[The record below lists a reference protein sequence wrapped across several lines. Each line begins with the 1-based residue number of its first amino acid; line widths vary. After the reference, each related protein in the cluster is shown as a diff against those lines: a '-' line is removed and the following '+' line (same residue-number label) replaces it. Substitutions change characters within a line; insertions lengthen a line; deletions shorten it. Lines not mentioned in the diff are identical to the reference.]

1 MKKKQKQKLLN
12 QFRPSLDGIRSQ
24 LFHSLE
30 EESLRRYGLPLQ
42 VMLDPKNRQI
52 LTIGLA
58 GQSNEDTRINVPIDD
73 NFTTVLKRIRSGE
86 KDIFD
91 RFRDN
96 LLIEIVSYWN
106 DQRLKN
112 DEPTAQTV
120 STPVNDTTVEETNT
134 VKMEEPVEEPVKE
147 AEDKPTAESTEKE
160 RSTNTTALTFA
171 DFSSEVAEYPKFYTE
186 KTEQSVVIY
195 EKAADE
201 PRKLAEISMTS
212 ENEFTI
218 EKALERK
225 YKVKLTLIPL
235 IEQFAATA
243 INDR

>member
-30 EESLRRYGLPLQ
+30 DESLRRYGLPLQ
-42 VMLDPKNRQI
+42 VMLDPKDRHI

-58 GQSNEDTRINVPIDD
+58 GKTNEDTRINVPIDD

-86 KDIFD
+86 KDIFE

-112 DEPTAQTV
+112 DEPTAQEV
-120 STPVNDTTVEETNT
+120 STPVADS
-134 VKMEEPVEEPVKE
+134 KPVESPK
-147 AEDKPTAESTEKE
+147 TAEISKAETTEKQRSTE
-160 RSTNTTALTFA
+160 TAALNFA
-171 DFSSEVAEYPKFYTE
+171 DFSSAVAEYPKFYVE
-186 KTEQSVVIY
+186 KEADTAVIY
-195 EKAADE
+195 EKTSDE
-201 PRKLAEISMTS
+201 PRKLAEISMTA
-212 ENEFTI
+212 ENQFTI

-243 INDR
+243 ISER

>member
-30 EESLRRYGLPLQ
+30 DESLRRYGLPLQ
-42 VMLDPKNRQI
+42 VMLDPKDRHI

-58 GQSNEDTRINVPIDD
+58 GKTNEDTRINVPIDD

-86 KDIFD
+86 KDIFE

-112 DEPTAQTV
+112 DEPTAQEV
-120 STPVNDTTVEETNT
+120 STPVTDS
-134 VKMEEPVEEPVKE
+134 KPVESPK
-147 AEDKPTAESTEKE
+147 TAEVSKAETTEKQRSTE
-160 RSTNTTALTFA
+160 TAALNFA
-171 DFSSEVAEYPKFYTE
+171 DFSSAVAEYPKFYVE
-186 KTEQSVVIY
+186 KEADTAVIY
-195 EKAADE
+195 EKTSDE
-201 PRKLAEISMTS
+201 PRKLAEISMTV
-212 ENEFTI
+212 ENQFTI

-243 INDR
+243 ISER

>member
-30 EESLRRYGLPLQ
+30 DESLRRYGLPLQ
-42 VMLDPKNRQI
+42 VILDPKDRHI

-58 GQSNEDTRINVPIDD
+58 GKTNEDTRINVPIDD

-86 KDIFD
+86 KDIFE

-112 DEPTAQTV
+112 DEPTAQEI
-120 STPVNDTTVEETNT
+120 STPVAETK
-134 VKMEEPVEEPVKE
+134 VADSKPVESPK
-147 AEDKPTAESTEKE
+147 TAEVSKAETTEKQRSTE
-160 RSTNTTALTFA
+160 TAALNFA
-171 DFSSEVAEYPKFYTE
+171 DFSSAVAEYPKFYVE
-186 KTEQSVVIY
+186 KEADAAVIY
-195 EKAADE
+195 EKTSDE
-201 PRKLAEISMTS
+201 PRKLAEISMTA
-212 ENEFTI
+212 ENQFTI
-218 EKALERK
+218 EKALKRK

-243 INDR
+243 ISER

>member
-12 QFRPSLDGIRSQ
+12 QFRPSLDGIRNQ

-30 EESLRRYGLPLQ
+30 DESLRRYGLPLQ
-42 VMLDPKNRQI
+42 VMLDSKDRKV

-58 GQSNEDTRINVPIDD
+58 GQTNQSTRINVPIDD

-86 KDIFD
+86 KGIFE

-112 DEPTAQTV
+112 NEPTAQLA
-120 STPVNDTTVEETNT
+120 STTAIPAVNETTPAGSIDATIENI
-134 VKMEEPVEEPVKE
+134 
-147 AEDKPTAESTEKE
+147 TEKQRITE
-160 RSTNTTALTFA
+160 PITLSFT
-171 DFSSEVAEYPKFYTE
+171 DFSNAIAEYPKFYTAKE
-186 KTEQSVVIY
+186 TDSVVIY
-195 EKAADE
+195 EKTTAE
-201 PRKLAEISMTS
+201 PRKLAEISMKV

-225 YKVKLTLIPL
+225 YKIKLTLIPL
-235 IEQFAATA
+235 IEQFAATSLKE
-243 INDR
+243 R

>member
-134 VKMEEPVEEPVKE
+134 VKMEEPVKE
-147 AEDKPTAESTEKE
+147 AEDKPKAESTEKE

>member
-24 LFHSLE
+24 LFNSLE

-58 GQSNEDTRINVPIDD
+58 GNSNESTRINVPIDE
-73 NFTTVLKRIRSGE
+73 NFTSVLKRIRSGE
-86 KDIFD
+86 QDIFE

-106 DQRLKN
+106 DQRMKN
-112 DEPTAQTV
+112 DEPTAEVV
-120 STPVNDTTVEETNT
+120 STPVAPVAEVKEEKSVATEEVNA
-134 VKMEEPVEEPVKE
+134 EPVTEEAP
-147 AEDKPTAESTEKE
+147 A
-160 RSTNTTALTFA
+160 TTSNLTFDQFA
-171 DFSSEVAEYPKFYTE
+171 AAVTEYPKFYVE
-186 KTEQSVVIY
+186 KTADAAIVF
-195 EKAADE
+195 EKTADE
-201 PRKLAEISMTS
+201 PRQLAEISMTS
-212 ENEFTI
+212 ENEFTV

-225 YKVKLTLIPL
+225 YKVKLTLVPL
-235 IEQFAATA
+235 IEQFAAMP
-243 INDR
+243 IVNR

>member
-30 EESLRRYGLPLQ
+30 DESLRRYGLPLQ
-42 VMLDPKNRQI
+42 VMLDPKDRHI

-58 GQSNEDTRINVPIDD
+58 GKTNEDTRINVPIDD

-86 KDIFD
+86 KDIFE

-112 DEPTAQTV
+112 DEPTAQEV
-120 STPVNDTTVEETNT
+120 STPVAETK
-134 VKMEEPVEEPVKE
+134 VADSKPVESPK
-147 AEDKPTAESTEKE
+147 TAEVSKAETTEKQRSTE
-160 RSTNTTALTFA
+160 TAALNFA
-171 DFSSEVAEYPKFYTE
+171 DFSRTGYESQSGCSYRGASSRSV
-186 KTEQSVVIY
+186 KTS
-195 EKAADE
+195 
-201 PRKLAEISMTS
+201 
-212 ENEFTI
+212 
-218 EKALERK
+218 
-225 YKVKLTLIPL
+225 
-235 IEQFAATA
+235 
-243 INDR
+243 

>member
-24 LFHSLE
+24 LFNSLE

-58 GQSNEDTRINVPIDD
+58 GNSNESTRINVPIDD
-73 NFTTVLKRIRSGE
+73 NFTSVLKRIRSGE
-86 KDIFD
+86 KDIFE

-106 DQRLKN
+106 DQRMKN
-112 DEPTAQTV
+112 NEPTAEVV
-120 STPVNDTTVEETNT
+120 STPVAPATEAQETKEKSVATEEVN
-134 VKMEEPVEEPVKE
+134 VEPV
-147 AEDKPTAESTEKE
+147 TEKAPAAT
-160 RSTNTTALTFA
+160 SDLNFDQFA
-171 DFSSEVAEYPKFYTE
+171 AAVAEYPKFYVE
-186 KTEQSVVIY
+186 KTADTAIIF
-195 EKAADE
+195 EKTTDE
-201 PRKLAEISMTS
+201 PRKLAEISMTTV
-212 ENEFTI
+212 NEFTI

-225 YKVKLTLIPL
+225 YKVKLTLVPL
-235 IEQFAATA
+235 IEQFAAMPIA
-243 INDR
+243 NR

>member
-42 VMLDPKNRQI
+42 VMLDPKDRQI

-112 DEPTAQTV
+112 DEPTAQPV
-120 STPVNDTTVEETNT
+120 STPMSNASVEETKT
-134 VKMEEPVEEPVKE
+134 EEPVKE
-147 AEDKPTAESTEKE
+147 AAEKATAESTEKE
-160 RSTNTTALTFA
+160 RSTHMTALNFTE
-171 DFSSEVAEYPKFYTE
+171 FSSEVAEYPKFYTE
-186 KTEQSVVIY
+186 KTAQSVVIY
-195 EKAADE
+195 EKTAAE
-201 PRKLAEISMTS
+201 PRKLAEISMTA

-243 INDR
+243 LNAR

>member
-1 MKKKQKQKLLN
+1 
-12 QFRPSLDGIRSQ
+12 
-24 LFHSLE
+24 
-30 EESLRRYGLPLQ
+30 
-42 VMLDPKNRQI
+42 MLDPKDLHI

-58 GQSNEDTRINVPIDD
+58 GKTNEDTRINVPIDD

-86 KDIFD
+86 KDIFE

-112 DEPTAQTV
+112 DEPTAQEV
-120 STPVNDTTVEETNT
+120 STPVAETK
-134 VKMEEPVEEPVKE
+134 VADSKPVESPK
-147 AEDKPTAESTEKE
+147 TAEISKAETTEKQRSTE
-160 RSTNTTALTFA
+160 TAALNFA
-171 DFSSEVAEYPKFYTE
+171 DFSSAVAEYPKFYVE
-186 KTEQSVVIY
+186 KEAATAVIY
-195 EKAADE
+195 EKTSDE
-201 PRKLAEISMTS
+201 PRKLAEISMTA
-212 ENEFTI
+212 ENQFTI

-243 INDR
+243 ISER

>member
-120 STPVNDTTVEETNT
+120 STLVSDTTVEETNT
-134 VKMEEPVEEPVKE
+134 AKMEEPVKA
-147 AEDKPTAESTEKE
+147 AEDKPTAESTENE

-201 PRKLAEISMTS
+201 PRKLAEISMTA

>member
-30 EESLRRYGLPLQ
+30 DESLRRYGLPLQ
-42 VMLDPKNRQI
+42 VMLDPKDRHI

-58 GQSNEDTRINVPIDD
+58 GKTNEDTRINVPIDD

-86 KDIFD
+86 KDIFE

-112 DEPTAQTV
+112 DEPTAQEV
-120 STPVNDTTVEETNT
+120 STPVAETK
-134 VKMEEPVEEPVKE
+134 VADSKPVESPK
-147 AEDKPTAESTEKE
+147 TAEVS
-160 RSTNTTALTFA
+160 
-171 DFSSEVAEYPKFYTE
+171 
-186 KTEQSVVIY
+186 
-195 EKAADE
+195 KA
-201 PRKLAEISMTS
+201 
-212 ENEFTI
+212 
-218 EKALERK
+218 
-225 YKVKLTLIPL
+225 
-235 IEQFAATA
+235 
-243 INDR
+243 

>member
-30 EESLRRYGLPLQ
+30 DESLRRYGLPLQ
-42 VMLDPKNRQI
+42 VMLDPKDRHI

-58 GQSNEDTRINVPIDD
+58 GKTNEDTRINVPIDD

-86 KDIFD
+86 KDIFE

-112 DEPTAQTV
+112 DEPTAQEI
-120 STPVNDTTVEETNT
+120 STPVADS
-134 VKMEEPVEEPVKE
+134 KPVESPK
-147 AEDKPTAESTEKE
+147 TAEVSKAETTEKQRSTE
-160 RSTNTTALTFA
+160 TAALNFA
-171 DFSSEVAEYPKFYTE
+171 DFSSAVAEYPKFYVE
-186 KTEQSVVIY
+186 KEADAAVIY
-195 EKAADE
+195 EKTSDE
-201 PRKLAEISMTS
+201 PRKLAEISMTA
-212 ENEFTI
+212 ENQFTI

-243 INDR
+243 ISER

>member
-30 EESLRRYGLPLQ
+30 DESLRRYGLPLQ
-42 VMLDPKNRQI
+42 VMLDPKDRHI

-58 GQSNEDTRINVPIDD
+58 GKTNEDTRINVPIDD

-86 KDIFD
+86 KDIFE

-112 DEPTAQTV
+112 DEPTAQEV
-120 STPVNDTTVEETNT
+120 STPVADS
-134 VKMEEPVEEPVKE
+134 KPVESPK
-147 AEDKPTAESTEKE
+147 TAEVSKAETTEKQRSTE
-160 RSTNTTALTFA
+160 TAALNFA
-171 DFSSEVAEYPKFYTE
+171 DFSSAVAEYPKFYVE
-186 KTEQSVVIY
+186 KEADTAVIY
-195 EKAADE
+195 EKTSDE
-201 PRKLAEISMTS
+201 PRKLAEISMTV
-212 ENEFTI
+212 ENQFTI

-243 INDR
+243 ISER

>member
-1 MKKKQKQKLLN
+1 MKKKQKQKLLK
-12 QFRPSLDGIRSQ
+12 QFRPSLDGIRNQ

-30 EESLRRYGLPLQ
+30 DESLRRYGLPLQ
-42 VMLDPKNRQI
+42 VMLDPKDRKI

-58 GQSNEDTRINVPIDD
+58 GKTNEDTRINVPIDD

-86 KDIFD
+86 KGIFE

-120 STPVNDTTVEETNT
+120 STPVAETA
-134 VKMEEPVEEPVKE
+134 VKE
-147 AEDKPTAESTEKE
+147 TKPAETTKSVDEEKANTTENQ
-160 RSTNTTALTFA
+160 RSTDSVALNFA
-171 DFSSEVAEYPKFYTE
+171 DFSQAVTEYPKFYAE
-186 KTEQSVVIY
+186 KDASAAIIY
-195 EKAADE
+195 EKTAED
-201 PRKLAEISMTS
+201 PRKLAEISMTE
-212 ENEFTI
+212 ENKFTI

-243 INDR
+243 LKER